1 MSDPFSLPKEEY
13 LSLRKEIETS
23 LSELSALE
31 RNSLFAIA
39 AVYSWLVVHSGG
51 ADGHH
56 YVFTSNA
63 WAIPFLIAIFG
74 AYSAYSINL
83 HLGMI
88 GRYLREVEMDSR
100 RRGDLSE
107 NLGWEHYFDGASRG
121 AQTKVRMVFW
131 GALALVTLLVWI

>member
-23 LSELSALE
+23 LSELE
-31 RNSLFAIA
+31 RNSLLAIA

-74 AYSAYSINL
+74 AYRAYSINL

-107 NLGWEHYFDGASRG
+107 NLGWEHYFDGASSEVPSIFRLPAG
-121 AQTKVRMVFW
+121 GFYA
-131 GALALVTLLVWI
+131 A